1 MTTVNQMLEKFGQDS
16 VNLLRSNMAKAGQ
29 NATGETSNN
38 ITSEMLSNTR
48 VQVTAPSYVYVLETG
63 RKPRESSQESDF
75 RSKLEKWVRARG
87 INFGGTIDQTVRSLQ
102 YLINKRGTKLWRE
115 GGRKDIITPVLDNR
129 RFIKLTQDIL
139 DAQFNEVS
147 NSIETTIK
155 NG

>member
-1 MTTVNQMLEKFGQDS
+1 MTTVNQILEKFGQDS
-16 VNLLRSNMAKAGQ
+16 VNLLRSNISKAGQ

-38 ITSEMLSNTR
+38 ITSDMLSNTR

-75 RSKLEKWVRARG
+75 RSKLEKWITARG
-87 INFGGTIDQTVRSLQ
+87 LDITVSSLQ

-115 GGRKDIITPVLDNR
+115 GGRKDIITPILDNK
-129 RFIKLTQDIL
+129 RFIKLTKDIL

-147 NSIETTIK
+147 MSIENNIK